1 MNKLQMVQNIILTE
15 VRRVGVCS
23 IDDEKLQEAWNIADK
38 IQAEVDERDKEEA
51 EKKRKEMRD
60 LLNADNTFIEKEGQH
75 FDDVEWQPDWSQAP
89 SWAEWYSVDKDG
101 DSYFYNFKPYISD
114 DSDYWADHN
123 SVFKTGMSEHVNG
136 SFGYTGDWR
145 DSLRKRPQ

>member
-23 IDDEKLQEAWNIADK
+23 IDDEKLQEAWNIAYK
-38 IQAEVDERDKEEA
+38 IQAEADKREKEEV
-51 EKKRKEMRD
+51 EKKRKEIRE

-75 FDDVEWQPDWSQAP
+75 FDDVEWQPDWGQAP
-89 SWAEWYSVDKDG
+89 DNDVQYFAVDEDGQGGWYITKPTLCSDHWYWSEWGERLNEY
-101 DSYFYNFKPYISD
+101 
-114 DSDYWADHN
+114 DHAP
-123 SVFKTGMSEHVNG
+123 

-145 DSLRKRPQ
+145 DSLRKRPK